1 MRKIVRVLGKRGRIT
16 IPYEIRIRNNIG
28 YNDILSFEEKDA
40 NTIILKKEK
49 LCGGCTPECFDEVDD
64 LSIEDFLDSLTPE
77 QQRKA
82 TIHLNLLW
90 AQREGAKIMS
100 NTNDLTVKTGTI
112 VRTICLFL
120 ALINQ
125 LLSNAGHAVLPIENE
140 QVETIVTT
148 GIMIGVALWNWWK
161 NNSFTK
167 KAIAADKYMET
178 LK

>member
-1 MRKIVRVLGKRGRIT
+1 M
-16 IPYEIRIRNNIG
+16 
-28 YNDILSFEEKDA
+28 S
-40 NTIILKKEK
+40 NT
-49 LCGGCTPECFDEVDD
+49 
-64 LSIEDFLDSLTPE
+64 
-77 QQRKA
+77 
-82 TIHLNLLW
+82 
-90 AQREGAKIMS
+90 

-125 LLSNAGHAVLPIENE
+125 LLSNAGYAILPIENE

-148 GIMIGVALWNWWK
+148 SIMIGVALWNWWK

-167 KAIAADKYMET
+167 KAIAADKYKET

>member
-1 MRKIVRVLGKRGRIT
+1 M
-16 IPYEIRIRNNIG
+16 NN
-28 YNDILSFEEKDA
+28 
-40 NTIILKKEK
+40 T
-49 LCGGCTPECFDEVDD
+49 
-64 LSIEDFLDSLTPE
+64 
-77 QQRKA
+77 
-82 TIHLNLLW
+82 
-90 AQREGAKIMS
+90 

-148 GIMIGVALWNWWK
+148 GIMIGIALWNWWK

-167 KAIAADKYMET
+167 PAIAADNYMAA
-178 LK
+178 LKGGGK

>member
-1 MRKIVRVLGKRGRIT
+1 M
-16 IPYEIRIRNNIG
+16 
-28 YNDILSFEEKDA
+28 S
-40 NTIILKKEK
+40 NT
-49 LCGGCTPECFDEVDD
+49 
-64 LSIEDFLDSLTPE
+64 
-77 QQRKA
+77 
-82 TIHLNLLW
+82 
-90 AQREGAKIMS
+90 

-125 LLSNAGHAVLPIENE
+125 QLSTAGHAVLPIENE

>member
-1 MRKIVRVLGKRGRIT
+1 M
-16 IPYEIRIRNNIG
+16 
-28 YNDILSFEEKDA
+28 S
-40 NTIILKKEK
+40 NT
-49 LCGGCTPECFDEVDD
+49 
-64 LSIEDFLDSLTPE
+64 
-77 QQRKA
+77 
-82 TIHLNLLW
+82 
-90 AQREGAKIMS
+90 

-167 KAIAADKYMET
+167 KAIAADKYKET